1 MFRERFIDKGVN
13 VDFDVIACLVNVNSI
28 IHVKLSLSFNR
39 DRELVVDKIHEH
51 I

>member
-1 MFRERFIDKGVN
+1 MFSECFFGEGFN

-28 IHVKLSLSFNR
+28 IHAKVSLSFNR
-39 DRELVVDKIHEH
+39 DREIVVNKIHEH